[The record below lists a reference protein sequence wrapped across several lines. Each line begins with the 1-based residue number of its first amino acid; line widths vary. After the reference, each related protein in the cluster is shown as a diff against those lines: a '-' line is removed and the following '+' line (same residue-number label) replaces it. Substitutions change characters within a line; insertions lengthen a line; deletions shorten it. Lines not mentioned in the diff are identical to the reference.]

1 MKPIILTIAVLVA
14 SLQALQAQVATLH
27 SVGST
32 GLRSQRLN
40 MVFLSEGFTQA
51 ELNNGK
57 FADSVDAV
65 VDYLFSKEPWNRY
78 RSYFNIFRI
87 EIASNESGTDNPYAV
102 PSYSRDTYFG
112 SGFHPVIDRLL
123 VISSQGSSRA
133 NTLLATHVP
142 EYDIPI
148 VLVNDATYGGSG
160 GPIAVASLHSL
171 SAQLVEHEVGHSF
184 AKLTDEYDFDT
195 PGYPAIEYPNAT
207 AKTQRSQIRWKDWIE
222 PETSLPTPE
231 GPDFEFSEVVGL
243 FEGANY
249 RARGWYRPHD
259 NALMKWLGLP
269 PGAVTREAFI
279 LNFYE
284 RVSPLE
290 GHSPQGLTLSV
301 TERVPLSF
309 SVNIKV
315 PTVGPLVDV
324 IWKIDGYPMGT
335 GPTFNI
341 ASQNV
346 GFDGK
351 HTITAEVKDPTPW
364 VRRDPTG
371 LLTEKVTWNVTLDN
385 QNVEPTINDTPDSVL
400 VEVGEEI
407 NLAMDATGPVPGQV
421 GFQWFKN
428 GKAIANA
435 KSSVLSIPSAKLS
448 DGGAYS
454 VQVTGGDYKASFS
467 ADVVVVDGQT
477 QNVVCGEGK
486 AVILTA
492 NVTGPVTSY
501 QWFFGED
508 EIELGTGGFS
518 GMNTAKLTISTPTV
532 GVHEGIYRIRLTTAA
547 GAETYD
553 THRVSV
559 FNQPPVWDE
568 DILLP
573 EGRVGATYGVDGL
586 GYQVKTEDL
595 SGRPAASFSASGLP
609 PGLKIDSK
617 TGLISGRPTA
627 YKAAKNGDVIAYLVT
642 LTAVNG
648 RGKVSLTRNLLVH
661 PLPAGTVGAFVA
673 AVDRSG
679 LEGLNKGLGGR
690 VDLVTS
696 PNGSFSGKLVLGAT
710 SSSFKG
716 ILNSSLGSST
726 LQGTTIIARSGK
738 PTPPPLELSFSIH
751 ADTQQLVGTLIA
763 SEEEELDFTGWRN
776 PWSKTNRADAWKGY
790 YTFHLNTLTPPV
802 DGLEGKG
809 FGSFTVGVDG
819 KVKLSGRTADG
830 ETFTSAC
837 HVGSTGELMIYSLQK
852 GKPQGSVV
860 GRFSIDAHEDLDDS
874 NNTLVGDEDLLSW
887 WKPASTDSKARVYA
901 SGLGIVPLVISGARY
916 NDPSLADPSWVVFNI
931 PAATGNAANA
941 AITFSGASLNEA
953 AYNPN
958 ADVIIQ
964 AKSKA
969 TVVPDSSETKLTLS
983 INPKLGTLMGKFS
996 LLDDDLPRSVTYQ
1009 GIITNSGGSMSGE
1022 GFFLLPDL
1030 PIPFVTTSTNSPI
1043 QSGLVRLIP

>member
-1 MKPIILTIAVLVA
+1 MT

-27 SVGST
+27 AVGST
-32 GLRSQRLN
+32 GPRSQRLN

-102 PSYSRDTYFG
+102 PAYSRDTYFG

-148 VLVNDATYGGSG
+148 VLVNDETYGGSG

-184 AKLTDEYDFDT
+184 AKLADEYDFDT

-249 RARGWYRPHD
+249 RSRGWYRPHD

-269 PGAVTREAFI
+269 PGAVTREAFV
-279 LNFYE
+279 LNFYN

-301 TERVPLSF
+301 TERTPLSF
-309 SVNIKV
+309 SVTVKV
-315 PTVGPLVDV
+315 PSEGPPLDV
-324 IWKIDGYPMGT
+324 IWKIDGYPVGS
-335 GPTFNI
+335 GLTFNI

-351 HTITAEVKDPTPW
+351 HTIIAEVKDPTPW

-385 QNVEPTINDTPDSVL
+385 QEVDPAINDTPDSLL

-407 NLAMDATGPVPGQV
+407 NLVMDATGPVPGQV
-421 GFQWFKN
+421 GFQWSKN
-428 GKAIANA
+428 GKPIANA
-435 KSSVLSIPSAKLS
+435 KSSVLNIPAAKLS
-448 DGGAYS
+448 DGGAYA
-454 VQVTGGDYKASFS
+454 VQVTGGDYKATFS

-477 QNVVCGEGK
+477 QNVICGEGK
-486 AVILTA
+486 AVTLTA
-492 NVTGPVTSY
+492 NVVGSVTGY
-501 QWFFGED
+501 QWFFGDD
-508 EIELGTGGFS
+508 EIEPGTEGFS
-518 GMNTAKLTISTPTV
+518 GMNTAKLAISTPTV
-532 GVHEGIYRIRLTTAA
+532 GVHEGLYSIRLTTPA
-547 GAETYD
+547 GTETYD

-559 FNQPPVWDE
+559 FNKPPVWDE
-568 DILLP
+568 DTLLP
-573 EGRVGATYGVDGL
+573 EGRVGAVYGLDGL
-586 GYQVKTEDL
+586 GYQVKTQAL
-595 SGRPAASFSASGLP
+595 LGRPVASFSASGLP

-617 TGLISGRPTA
+617 TGIISGRPTA
-627 YKAAKNGDVIAYLVT
+627 HKAAKNGDVIAYLVT

-648 RGKVSLTRNLLVH
+648 IGKVSITRNLLVQ
-661 PLPAGTVGAFVA
+661 PLPAGTVGSFVA
-673 AVDRSG
+673 VVDRSG
-679 LEGLNKGLGGR
+679 VEGLNKGLGGR

-696 PNGSFSGKLVLGAT
+696 ANGAFSGKLVLGTT

-716 ILNSSLGSST
+716 ILNSSMGSST
-726 LQGTTIIARSGK
+726 LQGTAIIARSGK
-738 PTPPPLELSFSIH
+738 PAPPPLELSFSIQGG
-751 ADTQQLVGTLIA
+751 TQQIEGILID
-763 SEEEELDFTGWRN
+763 SEDEQNFTGWRN
-776 PWSKTNRADAWKGY
+776 PWSKTNKADAWKGY

-809 FGSFTVGVDG
+809 FGSFTVGADG

-837 HVGSTGELMIYSLQK
+837 HVGSGGELMIYSLQK

-860 GRFSIDAHEDLDDS
+860 GRFSINDHEDLIDA
-874 NNTLVGDEDLLSW
+874 NNTIVGDEDLLSW

-901 SGLGIVPLVISGARY
+901 SGLGIVPLGITGSRY
-916 NDPSLADPSWVVFNI
+916 NDPSLTDPSWVVFNI
-931 PAATGNAANA
+931 PAATSDAANA
-941 AITFSGASLNEA
+941 AITFWGASLNA
-953 AYNPN
+953 AAFSPN

-969 TVVPDSSETKLTLS
+969 TVVPDSPETKLTLS
-983 INPKLGTLMGKFS
+983 INPKLGTLTGKFS
-996 LLDDDLPRSVTYQ
+996 LLDDELLRSVTYQ
-1009 GIITNSGGSMSGE
+1009 GIITNNGGSMSGE

-1030 PIPFVTTSTNSPI
+1030 PIPFVTASKNSPI